1 MLVNN
6 GYDVCH
12 NNCLTCNIVVNRHAL
27 PDRTV
32 HSDTNSAS
40 LGSIGSDCHLSNGC
54 LTLTRPGCQSR
65 TMCVQ
70 CINLAMQGIPDQS
83 HCPLKLS
90 SMGEGDMAKQPIMI
104 NQKADNLAILS

>member
-1 MLVNN
+1 MVMMF
-6 GYDVCH
+6 
-12 NNCLTCNIVVNRHAL
+12 VNRHAI
-27 PDRTV
+27 PDRPV

-54 LTLTRPGCQSR
+54 LTLTPPGCQSR

-70 CINLAMQGIPDQS
+70 CINLAMQCIPDQS
-83 HCPLKLS
+83 HCQLKLS

-104 NQKADNLAILS
+104 NQKAANLAILS

>member
-1 MLVNN
+1 
-6 GYDVCH
+6 
-12 NNCLTCNIVVNRHAL
+12 
-27 PDRTV
+27 
-32 HSDTNSAS
+32 
-40 LGSIGSDCHLSNGC
+40 
-54 LTLTRPGCQSR
+54 
-65 TMCVQ
+65 MCVQ

>member
-6 GYDVCH
+6 DYDVCH

-27 PDRTV
+27 PDRHV

-54 LTLTRPGCQSR
+54 LTLTPPGAK
-65 TMCVQ
+65 T
-70 CINLAMQGIPDQS
+70 INVFRACLGAQLTI
-83 HCPLKLS
+83 CP
-90 SMGEGDMAKQPIMI
+90 
-104 NQKADNLAILS
+104 QK

>member
-6 GYDVCH
+6 CYDVCH
-12 NNCLTCNIVVNRHAL
+12 NNCITCNIVVNRHAL

-70 CINLAMQGIPDQS
+70 CINLAMQGIPEQS

-90 SMGEGDMAKQPIMI
+90 SMGKGDMAKKPIMI